1 MPAKL
6 GSEERGRDPDT
17 PDTLAERLEA
27 SRARRLQ
34 ERDSAA
40 RSRALN
46 TPMSTAQV
54 RAAGVSR
61 VSSPGTRGR
70 NSATRAR

>member
-40 RSRALN
+40 RASKG
-46 TPMSTAQV
+46 TV
-54 RAAGVSR
+54 RAVR
-61 VSSPGTRGR
+61 ERDHR
-70 NSATRAR
+70 